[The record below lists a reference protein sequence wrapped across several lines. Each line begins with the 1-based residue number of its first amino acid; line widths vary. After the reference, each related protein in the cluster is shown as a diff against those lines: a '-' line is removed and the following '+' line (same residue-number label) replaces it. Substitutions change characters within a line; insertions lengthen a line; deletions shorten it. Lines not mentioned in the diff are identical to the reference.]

1 MQIVSLV
8 SKDGLMAKFNVSIPT
23 DDLDK
28 RLMWFISFWLF
39 QARKRYASDMYAT
52 WLSAHEVNLTRVLSP
67 NGNCYTFN
75 FPGASKFFH
84 LEKYGQI

>member
-8 SKDGLMAKFNVSIPT
+8 SKDGLMAKLNVSIPT
-23 DDLDK
+23 DDVAIKLT
-28 RLMWFISFWLF
+28 RFISFWLY
-39 QARKRYASDMYAT
+39 QKGKRYASAMFAT

-67 NGNCYTFN
+67 KGNCYTFN

-84 LEKYGQI
+84 LEKYDQI